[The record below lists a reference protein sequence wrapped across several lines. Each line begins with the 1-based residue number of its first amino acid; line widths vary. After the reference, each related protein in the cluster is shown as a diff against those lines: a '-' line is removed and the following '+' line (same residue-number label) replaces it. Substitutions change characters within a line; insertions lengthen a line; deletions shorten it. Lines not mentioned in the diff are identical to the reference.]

1 MMEQKVESKNQVSGQ
16 ASKQRQY
23 LIISITLAGII
34 ILGFGC
40 SVLMAEKQWASSAML
55 LRQDVADVYQSDSTV
70 VPASQMITMDAI
82 FEIIFSRRVLQTAIN
97 EAQAVWTPEELREM
111 TDVRETA
118 KGSNCFKI
126 TVNSP
131 DRNMSAKL
139 VNTLAKVFLDE
150 YKALINTGVI
160 AARER
165 TLSNIAILK
174 NELQISD
181 AGADQIEQKKAEI
194 QRQEEFAGAL
204 KIFLDG
210 KYLDITIVEQ
220 GVPATFATRKLF
232 WSR

>member
-1 MMEQKVESKNQVSGQ
+1 MTALKHVIV
-16 ASKQRQY
+16 
-23 LIISITLAGII
+23 IAGIVCIAFVLYGCQALKMEKQYSSTAALIRHDATAAALTKDELPPTYAPIPMNAVFNI
-34 ILGFGC
+34 IL
-40 SVLMAEKQWASSAML
+40 
-55 LRQDVADVYQSDSTV
+55 
-70 VPASQMITMDAI
+70 
-82 FEIIFSRRVLQTAIN
+82 SRRVLQTAIN
-97 EAQAVWTPEELREM
+97 EANALWTPEELWQMIE
-111 TDVRETA
+111 VRETA
-118 KGSNCFKI
+118 KGSKYFTI
-126 TVNSP
+126 TVTSP
-131 DRNMSAKL
+131 DKDMSAKL
-139 VNTLAKVFLDE
+139 ANTLAKVFLDE